1 MTQKFDEIMRA
12 LRADS
17 YAPIY
22 VLCGDEP
29 YYSDQVYDFIAANA
43 LDEMAREFD
52 QQVLYG
58 RDLQGADIS
67 PVIGAARGFAM
78 MGGRKVIIVR
88 EAQVIKKW
96 DALSAYLDNIMPQ
109 TVLVICYN
117 GKPDKRQGLW
127 KKAAEHPQVVWLQSD
142 KLRDYEVER
151 WINAYIVDFN
161 KAQADKGKSSVTI
174 DPKVAPLLADHIG
187 TDLSAIVGALKK
199 LIDGRPEGVSTIDA
213 ALVER
218 NIGIS
223 KDYNIMELQAALI
236 RGDIAKANRIAQ
248 YFAGSKDHP
257 MIRELAPLFTFFS
270 NLLMYHYLPD
280 KSQANVA
287 KELGINPYFVKDYT
301 AAARRYPAGK
311 TFLIIG
317 YLRETDAR
325 LKGINNPSAKD
336 ADLWKE
342 LRCAPWTRSQQADC
356 AGNQPPPAVRR
367 AYVRQTPDTAPG
379 THPFRLVTLPPLSDK
394 SY

>member
-1 MTQKFDEIMRA
+1 MIKKHEDIMQA
-12 LRADS
+12 LRADN

-22 VLCGDEP
+22 VLCGEEP
-29 YYSDQVYDFIAANA
+29 YYTDKVFDFIAANA

-52 QQVLYG
+52 QQIVYG
-58 RDLQGADIS
+58 RDLQGADIA
-67 PVIGAARGFAM
+67 PIIGAARGFAM
-78 MGGRKVIIVR
+78 MGGRKVVIVR
-88 EAQVIKKW
+88 EAQSIKKW
-96 DALSAYLDNIMPQ
+96 DAFGAYLDNLMPQ

-117 GKPDKRQGLW
+117 GKPDKRQGVW
-127 KKAAEHPQVVWLQSD
+127 KKAAEHPQVIWQQSD

-151 WINAYIVDFN
+151 WINAYIADFN
-161 KAQADKGKSSVTI
+161 QQSANSSKQINI
-174 DPKVAPLLADHIG
+174 DPRVAPLLANAIG

-199 LIDGRPEGVSTIDA
+199 LLDGRPEGVNTIDV

-223 KDYNIMELQAALI
+223 KDYNIMEMQAALI
-236 RGDIAKANRIAQ
+236 RGDVVHANRIAQ
-248 YFAGSKDHP
+248 YFASSKDHP

-270 NLLMYHYLPD
+270 NLLMYHYMPD

-287 KELGINPYFVKDYT
+287 KELGINPYFVKDYAT
-301 AAARRYPAGK
+301 AAKRYSAGK

-317 YLRETDAR
+317 YLRDTDAR

-342 LRCAPWTRSQQADC
+342 LI
-356 AGNQPPPAVRR
+356 
-367 AYVRQTPDTAPG
+367 YKIM
-379 THPFRLVTLPPLSDK
+379 H
-394 SY
+394 

>member
-1 MTQKFDEIMRA
+1 MKA
-12 LRADS
+12 LRAGE
-17 YAPIY
+17 YAPVYI
-22 VLCGDEP
+22 LCGDEP
-29 YYSDQVYDFIAANA
+29 YYSDRVYEFVAANA

-58 RDLQGADIS
+58 RDLPGADIS

-88 EAQVIKKW
+88 EAQAIKKW
-96 DALSAYLDNIMPQ
+96 EALGAYLDNLMPQ

-127 KKAAEHPQVVWLQSD
+127 KKAADHPQVVWLQSD

-151 WINAYIVDFN
+151 WITNYIQEFRNQHSEV
-161 KAQADKGKSSVTI
+161 SI
-174 DPKVAPLLADHIG
+174 DPRVAPLLADHLG
-187 TDLSAIVGALKK
+187 TDLSAIVGALQK
-199 LIDGRPEGVSTIDA
+199 LIDGRPEGVNTIDA

-236 RGDIAKANRIAQ
+236 RGDIVRANQITQ
-248 YFAGSKDHP
+248 YFATSKDHP
-257 MIRELAPLFTFFS
+257 MIREMAPLFTFFS
-270 NLLMYHYLPD
+270 NLLMYHYLAD

-287 KELGINPYFVKDYT
+287 KELGINPYFVKDYVT
-301 AAARRYPAGK
+301 AAKRYPAGK

-317 YLRETDAR
+317 YLRDTDAR

-342 LRCAPWTRSQQADC
+342 LIFKIM
-356 AGNQPPPAVRR
+356 
-367 AYVRQTPDTAPG
+367 
-379 THPFRLVTLPPLSDK
+379 H
-394 SY
+394 

>member
-1 MTQKFDEIMRA
+1 MVKKYEDIMRA
-12 LRADS
+12 LRAGT

-22 VLCGDEP
+22 ILCGEEP
-29 YYSDQVYDFIAANA
+29 YYTDQVYEFIASNA
-43 LDEMAREFD
+43 LDDMAREFD

-67 PVIGAARGFAM
+67 PIIGAARGFAM

-88 EAQVIKKW
+88 EAQAIKKW
-96 DALSAYLDNIMPQ
+96 DSLGVYLDNMMPQ

-127 KKAAEHPQVVWLQSD
+127 KKVSEHPDVVWLQSD

-151 WINAYIVDFN
+151 WINAYIAERN
-161 KAQADKGKSSVTI
+161 SQLSSLNIQLKI
-174 DPKVAPLLADHIG
+174 DPRVAPLLADYIG
-187 TDLSAIVGALKK
+187 TDLSAIAGALQK
-199 LIDGRPEGVSTIDA
+199 LIDGRPEGVNTIDT

-236 RGDIAKANRIAQ
+236 RGDIVKANRITQ

-257 MIRELAPLFTFFS
+257 MIREMAPLYTFFS
-270 NLLMYHYLPD
+270 NLLMYHYMPD
-280 KSQANVA
+280 KSQAIVA
-287 KELGINPYFVKDYT
+287 RELGINPYFVKDYAT
-301 AAARRYPAGK
+301 AAKRYPAGK

-342 LRCAPWTRSQQADC
+342 LIYRIM
-356 AGNQPPPAVRR
+356 
-367 AYVRQTPDTAPG
+367 
-379 THPFRLVTLPPLSDK
+379 H
-394 SY
+394 

>member
-1 MTQKFDEIMRA
+1 MIKKFNDIMSA
-12 LRADS
+12 LRAGT

-22 VLCGDEP
+22 ILCGEEP
-29 YYSDQVYDFIAANA
+29 YYIDRVFEFIAANA

-78 MGGRKVIIVR
+78 MGGRKVLLVR
-88 EAQVIKKW
+88 EAQAIKKW
-96 DALSAYLDNIMPQ
+96 DALAAYLDNLMPQ

-117 GKPDKRQGLW
+117 GKPDKRQGVW
-127 KKAAEHPQVVWLQSD
+127 KKAADHQQVVWLQSD
-142 KLRDYEVER
+142 KLRDYEVEK
-151 WINAYIVDFN
+151 WINAYI
-161 KAQADKGKSSVTI
+161 ADLNSQSQGQQLKI
-174 DPKVAPLLADHIG
+174 DPRIAPILADYLG
-187 TDLSAIVGALKK
+187 TDLSAIVGALQK
-199 LIDGRPEGVSTIDA
+199 LIDGRPDGVSVIDT

-223 KDYNIMELQAALI
+223 KDYNIIELQTALI
-236 RGDIAKANRIAQ
+236 NGDVARANRITQ

-257 MIRELAPLFTFFS
+257 MVREMAPLFTFFS

-280 KSQANVA
+280 KSQATVA
-287 KELGINPYFVKDYT
+287 RELGINPYFVKDYQT
-301 AAARRYPAGK
+301 AARRYPAGK
-311 TFLIIG
+311 VFLIMG

-342 LRCAPWTRSQQADC
+342 LIFKIM
-356 AGNQPPPAVRR
+356 
-367 AYVRQTPDTAPG
+367 
-379 THPFRLVTLPPLSDK
+379 H
-394 SY
+394 

>member
-1 MTQKFDEIMRA
+1 MVSKFEDIMKA
-12 LRADS
+12 LRAGN
-17 YAPIY
+17 YAPVY
-22 VLCGDEP
+22 VLCGEEP
-29 YYSDQVYDFIAANA
+29 YYVDRIYEFIAANA

-52 QQVLYG
+52 QQLLYG

-88 EAQVIKKW
+88 EAQAIKKW
-96 DALSAYLDNIMPQ
+96 DAMAAYLDNMMPQ

-117 GKPDKRQGLW
+117 GKPDKRQGVW
-127 KKAAEHPQVVWLQSD
+127 KKASEHKQVVWLQSD

-151 WINAYIVDFN
+151 WIAAYIQEFR
-161 KAQADKGKSSVTI
+161 QQHPEISI
-174 DPKVAPLLADHIG
+174 DPKVAPLLADYIG
-187 TDLSAIVGALKK
+187 TDLSAIVGAMQK
-199 LIDGRPEGVSTIDA
+199 LIDGRPEGVNTIDA

-223 KDYNIMELQAALI
+223 KDYNIIELQNALI
-236 RGDIAKANRIAQ
+236 RGDVEKANRITQ

-257 MIRELAPLFTFFS
+257 MIREMAPLFSFFS

-280 KSQANVA
+280 KSQAVVA
-287 KELGINPYFVKDYT
+287 KELGINPYFVRDYV
-301 AAARRYPAGK
+301 AAAKRYPAGK
-311 TFLIIG
+311 TFLIVG
-317 YLRETDAR
+317 YLREIDAR

-342 LRCAPWTRSQQADC
+342 LI
-356 AGNQPPPAVRR
+356 
-367 AYVRQTPDTAPG
+367 YKIL
-379 THPFRLVTLPPLSDK
+379 H
-394 SY
+394 

>member
-1 MTQKFDEIMRA
+1 MRA
-12 LRADS
+12 LRADA
-17 YAPIY
+17 YEPIY
-22 VLCGDEP
+22 ILCGEEP
-29 YYSDQVYDFIAANA
+29 YYTNQVFEFIASHA

-58 RDLQGADIS
+58 RDLPGNDIA

-88 EAQVIKKW
+88 EAQAVKKW
-96 DALSAYLDNIMPQ
+96 DALNAYLDNLMPQ

-117 GKPDKRQGLW
+117 GKPDKRQGVW
-127 KKAAEHPQVVWLQSD
+127 KKASEHPQVAWLQSD

-151 WINAYIVDFN
+151 WISAYINEF
-161 KAQADKGKSSVTI
+161 KTQHPEITI
-174 DPKVAPLLADHIG
+174 DPRVAPLLADHIG
-187 TDLSAIVGALKK
+187 TDLTAIVGALQK
-199 LIDGRPEGVSTIDA
+199 LIDGRPDGVNVIDP

-236 RGDIAKANRIAQ
+236 RGDVKKANQITQ
-248 YFAGSKDHP
+248 YFASSKDHP
-257 MIRELAPLFTFFS
+257 IIRELAPLFTFFS
-270 NLLMYHYLPD
+270 NLLMYHYMAD

-287 KELGINPYFVKDYT
+287 KELGINPYFVKDYVT
-301 AAARRYPAGK
+301 AAKRYPAGK

-325 LKGINNPSAKD
+325 SKGVNNPSAKD

-342 LRCAPWTRSQQADC
+342 LI
-356 AGNQPPPAVRR
+356 
-367 AYVRQTPDTAPG
+367 YKIL
-379 THPFRLVTLPPLSDK
+379 H
-394 SY
+394 

>member
-1 MTQKFDEIMRA
+1 MVKKYEDIMKA
-12 LRADS
+12 LRAGEF
-17 YAPIY
+17 APVYI
-22 VLCGDEP
+22 LCGDEP
-29 YYSDQVYDFIAANA
+29 YYADRVYEFVAANA

-58 RDLQGADIS
+58 RDLPGADIS

-78 MGGRKVIIVR
+78 MGGRKVLIVR
-88 EAQVIKKW
+88 EAQAVKKW
-96 DALSAYLDNIMPQ
+96 EALGAYLENLMPQ

-142 KLRDYEVER
+142 KLREYEVER
-151 WINAYIVDFN
+151 WITNYIQEFRNHHSEV
-161 KAQADKGKSSVTI
+161 SI
-174 DPKVAPLLADHIG
+174 DPRVAPLLADHLG
-187 TDLSAIVGALKK
+187 TDLSAIVGALQK
-199 LIDGRPEGVSTIDA
+199 LIDGRPEGVNTIDA

-236 RGDIAKANRIAQ
+236 RGDIVKANQITQ
-248 YFAGSKDHP
+248 YFATSKDHP
-257 MIRELAPLFTFFS
+257 MIKEMAPLFTFFS
-270 NLLMYHYLPD
+270 NLLMYHYLAD
-280 KSQANVA
+280 KSQVNVA
-287 KELGINPYFVKDYT
+287 KELGINPYFVKDYAT
-301 AAARRYPAGK
+301 AAKRYPAGK

-317 YLRETDAR
+317 YLRDTDAR

-342 LRCAPWTRSQQADC
+342 LIFKIM
-356 AGNQPPPAVRR
+356 
-367 AYVRQTPDTAPG
+367 
-379 THPFRLVTLPPLSDK
+379 H
-394 SY
+394 

>member
-1 MTQKFDEIMRA
+1 MVKKYEDIMKA
-12 LRADS
+12 LRAAE
-17 YAPIY
+17 YAPVYI
-22 VLCGDEP
+22 LCGDEP
-29 YYSDQVYDFIAANA
+29 YYSDRVYEFVAANA

-58 RDLQGADIS
+58 RDLPGADIS

-88 EAQVIKKW
+88 EAQAIKKW
-96 DALSAYLDNIMPQ
+96 EALGAYLDNLMPQ

-127 KKAAEHPQVVWLQSD
+127 KKAADHPQVVWLQSD

-151 WINAYIVDFN
+151 WITNYIQEFRNQHSEV
-161 KAQADKGKSSVTI
+161 SI
-174 DPKVAPLLADHIG
+174 DPRVAPLLADHLG
-187 TDLSAIVGALKK
+187 TDLSAIVGALQK
-199 LIDGRPEGVSTIDA
+199 LIDGRPEGVNTIDA

-236 RGDIAKANRIAQ
+236 RGDIVRANQITQ
-248 YFAGSKDHP
+248 YFATSKDHP
-257 MIRELAPLFTFFS
+257 MIREMAPLFTFFS
-270 NLLMYHYLPD
+270 NLLMYHYLAD
-280 KSQANVA
+280 KSQTNVA
-287 KELGINPYFVKDYT
+287 KELGINPYFVKDYVT
-301 AAARRYPAGK
+301 AAKRYPAGK

-317 YLRETDAR
+317 YLRDTDAR

-342 LRCAPWTRSQQADC
+342 LIFKIM
-356 AGNQPPPAVRR
+356 
-367 AYVRQTPDTAPG
+367 
-379 THPFRLVTLPPLSDK
+379 H
-394 SY
+394 

>member
-1 MTQKFDEIMRA
+1 MVKKYEDIMRA
-12 LRADS
+12 LRADE
-17 YAPIY
+17 YAPVY
-22 VLCGDEP
+22 LLCGEEP
-29 YYSDQVYDFIAANA
+29 YYIDRVQEFIAEHA

-58 RDLQGADIS
+58 RDLQSADIS

-88 EAQVIKKW
+88 EAQHVKKW
-96 DALSAYLDNIMPQ
+96 EALNAYLDNLMPQ
-109 TVLVICYN
+109 TVLVLCYN
-117 GKPDKRQGLW
+117 GKPDKRQGVW
-127 KKAAEHPQVVWLQSD
+127 KKASEHKQVVWLQSD
-142 KLRDYEVER
+142 KLRDYEVEK
-151 WINAYIVDFN
+151 WINAYIADFN
-161 KAQADKGKSSVTI
+161 GQRPTAGGQALTI
-174 DPKVAPLLADHIG
+174 DPRVAPLLADHLG
-187 TDLSAIVGALKK
+187 TDLSAIVGALQK
-199 LIDGRPEGVSTIDA
+199 LIDGRPQGVNTIDA

-236 RGDIAKANRIAQ
+236 RGDVERANRITQ

-257 MIRELAPLFTFFS
+257 MIREMAPLFSFFT

-287 KELGINPYFVKDYT
+287 RELGVNPYFVKDYAT
-301 AAARRYPAGK
+301 AARRYSAGK

-317 YLRETDAR
+317 YLRDTDAR

-342 LRCAPWTRSQQADC
+342 LI
-356 AGNQPPPAVRR
+356 
-367 AYVRQTPDTAPG
+367 YKIL
-379 THPFRLVTLPPLSDK
+379 H
-394 SY
+394 

>member
-1 MTQKFDEIMRA
+1 MLKKFDDIMRA
-12 LRADS
+12 MRAGE

-22 VLCGDEP
+22 ILCGEEP
-29 YYSDQVYDFIAANA
+29 YYIDRVYEFIAANA
-43 LDEMAREFD
+43 LDEMSREFD
-52 QQVLYG
+52 QQVVYG

-78 MGGRKVIIVR
+78 MGGRKVVIVR
-88 EAQVIKKW
+88 EAQALKKW
-96 DALSAYLDNIMPQ
+96 DALAAYLDNLMPQ

-127 KKAAEHPQVVWLQSD
+127 KKAAEHPQTVWLQSD

-151 WINAYIVDFN
+151 WINAYIQEFSRQHTEVTVDPR
-161 KAQADKGKSSVTI
+161 I
-174 DPKVAPLLADHIG
+174 APLLADHLG
-187 TDLSAIVGALKK
+187 TDLSAIVGALRK
-199 LIDGRPEGVSTIDA
+199 LIDGRPEGVNVIDA

-236 RGDIAKANRIAQ
+236 RGDVKKVNQIAQ

-270 NLLMYHYLPD
+270 NLLMYHYMPD
-280 KSQANVA
+280 KSQAVVA
-287 KELGINPYFVKDYT
+287 RELGINPYFVKDY
-301 AAARRYPAGK
+301 AAAAKRYPAGK

-342 LRCAPWTRSQQADC
+342 LIFKIM
-356 AGNQPPPAVRR
+356 
-367 AYVRQTPDTAPG
+367 
-379 THPFRLVTLPPLSDK
+379 H
-394 SY
+394 

>member
-1 MTQKFDEIMRA
+1 MRA
-12 LRADS
+12 LHADT

-29 YYSDQVYDFIAANA
+29 YYADQVYDFIAANA

-52 QQVLYG
+52 QQILYG
-58 RDLQGADIS
+58 RDLQGADIA

-78 MGGRKVIIVR
+78 MGGRKVIVVR

-96 DALSAYLDNIMPQ
+96 EAFNAYLDNVMPQ

-117 GKPDKRQGLW
+117 GKPDKRQGVW

-161 KAQADKGKSSVTI
+161 KSQITNHKSPIQI
-174 DPKVAPLLADHIG
+174 DPRIAPLLADHIG
-187 TDLSAIVGALKK
+187 TDLSAIVGALQK
-199 LIDGRPEGVSTIDA
+199 LIDGRPEGVNTIDA

-223 KDYNIMELQAALI
+223 KDYNIMEFQAALI
-236 RGDIAKANRIAQ
+236 RGDIVKANRITQ

-270 NLLMYHYLPD
+270 NLLMYHYMPV
-280 KSQANVA
+280 KAPASVA
-287 KELGINPYFVKDYT
+287 KELGINPYFVKDYEM
-301 AAARRYPAGK
+301 AAKRYPAAK
-311 TFLIIG
+311 TFLIVG
-317 YLRETDAR
+317 YLREIDAR

-342 LRCAPWTRSQQADC
+342 LIFKIM
-356 AGNQPPPAVRR
+356 
-367 AYVRQTPDTAPG
+367 
-379 THPFRLVTLPPLSDK
+379 H
-394 SY
+394 

>member
-1 MTQKFDEIMRA
+1 MVKKYEDIMRA
-12 LRADS
+12 WRADE
-17 YAPIY
+17 YAPVY
-22 VLCGDEP
+22 LLCGEEP
-29 YYSDQVYDFIAANA
+29 YYIDRVQEFIAEHA

-58 RDLQGADIS
+58 RDLQSADIS

-88 EAQVIKKW
+88 EAQHVKKW
-96 DALSAYLDNIMPQ
+96 EALNAYLDNLMPQ
-109 TVLVICYN
+109 TVLVLCYN
-117 GKPDKRQGLW
+117 GKPDKRQGVW
-127 KKAAEHPQVVWLQSD
+127 KKASEHKQVVWLQSD
-142 KLRDYEVER
+142 KLRDYEVEK
-151 WINAYIVDFN
+151 WINAYIADFN
-161 KAQADKGKSSVTI
+161 SQRPTAGGQALTI
-174 DPKVAPLLADHIG
+174 DPRVAPLLADHLG
-187 TDLSAIVGALKK
+187 TDLSAIVGALQK
-199 LIDGRPEGVSTIDA
+199 LIDGRPQGVNTIDA

-236 RGDIAKANRIAQ
+236 RGDVERANRITQ

-257 MIRELAPLFTFFS
+257 MIREMAPLFSFFT

-287 KELGINPYFVKDYT
+287 RELGVNPYFVKDYAT
-301 AAARRYPAGK
+301 AARRYSAGK
-311 TFLIIG
+311 TFLIVG
-317 YLRETDAR
+317 YLRDTDAR

-342 LRCAPWTRSQQADC
+342 LI
-356 AGNQPPPAVRR
+356 
-367 AYVRQTPDTAPG
+367 YKIL
-379 THPFRLVTLPPLSDK
+379 H
-394 SY
+394 